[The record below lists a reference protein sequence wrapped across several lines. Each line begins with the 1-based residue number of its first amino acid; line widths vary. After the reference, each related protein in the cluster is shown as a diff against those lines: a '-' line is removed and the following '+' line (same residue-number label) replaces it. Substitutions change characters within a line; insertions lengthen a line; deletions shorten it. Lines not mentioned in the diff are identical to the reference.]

1 MKLRSYLKSFL
12 ILCFLPVLFVHAG
25 TTNAAPFSCSGWSV
39 IPSAN
44 PGTPD
49 GLTAVAAVSATDVWA
64 VGGSGSQRGSGQ
76 PVIEQWNGT
85 QWNAVSPASTTALY
99 SILYSVAAVSANNIW
114 AVGWQGINGVAYT
127 LIEHWNGTQWSIV
140 KSPNPTSAGNE
151 LFSVAAISAN
161 DVWATGYIQ
170 KTTSTGTSEQT
181 LVEHW
186 NGKQWSVVSSPSPGS
201 QADNLTAVAAVS
213 ATDVWAVGFYAN
225 NNGVW
230 KTLTEHWNGKQWK
243 IVSSPSPGSQINYLA
258 SVATI
263 SANNAWAVGY
273 ADKQT
278 LIEHWNGKQ
287 WSIVKGPG
295 PGPVSNSLLSVTVVS
310 ASDIWAV
317 GYYQSSD
324 YMDHTL
330 TEHWNGKGWA
340 VVKSPSPG
348 MVSTQL
354 EGAAAIS
361 AHDVWAV
368 GHVDSTTLTEHYC

>member
-1 MKLRSYLKSFL
+1 MKLRNYLKSFL

-25 TTNAAPFSCSGWSV
+25 ATNAAPLNCGGWSV

-49 GLTAVAAVSATDVWA
+49 GLTAVAAVSSTDVWA

-99 SILYSVAAVSANNIW
+99 SILYSVAVVSANDVW

-127 LIEHWNGTQWSIV
+127 LIEHWNGTQWNV
-140 KSPNPTSAGNE
+140 
-151 LFSVAAISAN
+151 
-161 DVWATGYIQ
+161 
-170 KTTSTGTSEQT
+170 
-181 LVEHW
+181 
-186 NGKQWSVVSSPSPGS
+186 
-201 QADNLTAVAAVS
+201 
-213 ATDVWAVGFYAN
+213 
-225 NNGVW
+225 
-230 KTLTEHWNGKQWK
+230 
-243 IVSSPSPGSQINYLA
+243 
-258 SVATI
+258 
-263 SANNAWAVGY
+263 
-273 ADKQT
+273 
-278 LIEHWNGKQ
+278 
-287 WSIVKGPG
+287 VKGSG
-295 PGPVSNSLLSVTVVS
+295 PGPVSNSLLSVTAVS

-324 YMDHTL
+324 YMDHSL
-330 TEHWNGKGWA
+330 TEHWNGKVWA
-340 VVKSPSPG
+340 VVTSPSPG